1 MACKAVIRKEGKN
14 SAQGY
19 AYVGHEHVLTS
30 GAREALLSQ
39 GLVLELTG
47 TDFVGTLEIPK
58 KDGVSLVWRWRGTF
72 QLAHEE
78 SGLSQMY
85 AIEATTQANDKA
97 AYVASTALER
107 TMLLR
112 LCQMS
117 GGSKEDPEH
126 DIHDRY
132 EETQHRAATVTEKLD
147 AIAAS
152 GGERAERPLAKPTQ
166 ATARAATTATRG
178 GDPVPVAKVVESVG
192 AQTSDG
198 GDLAEGEIELPWVK
212 RNNTLAIAAHELS
225 GIKLGEMDDLG
236 MYVPSMPCPVF
247 SDNAGKQFAGKR
259 YDDPKVAGFLREKI
273 LPDPSMPKR
282 PMAVQL
288 WAMYACARHE
298 TRKQLGL
305 EDSNA

>member
-1 MACKAVIRKEGKN
+1 MTTTIQCGNPLTRALKQARMACKAVIRKEGKN

-39 GLVLELTG
+39 GLVLEQTG
-47 TDFVGTLEIPK
+47 TEFAGVLEIPK

-78 SGLSQMY
+78 SGFSQTYM
-85 AIEATTQANDKA
+85 IEATTQANDKA

-147 AIAAS
+147 AIAA
-152 GGERAERPLAKPTQ
+152 GGERAERPLA
-166 ATARAATTATRG
+166 TATRGRTSGAASRG
-178 GDPVPVAKVVESVG
+178 GDPVPVAKVIESVG
-192 AQTSDG
+192 AQTDV
-198 GDLAEGEIELPWVK
+198 AETQFDQRTGEVLKE
-212 RNNTLAIAAHELS
+212 AAE
-225 GIKLGEMDDLG
+225 
-236 MYVPSMPCPVF
+236 
-247 SDNAGKQFAGKR
+247 
-259 YDDPKVAGFLREKI
+259 AGFTVERIMTAPVRPKGDEPTLTFGKYKGRKVLDENIPAGYYRWFQQQTDYTRSPIREWI
-273 LPDPSMPKR
+273 DY
-282 PMAVQL
+282 AVNQHA
-288 WAMYACARHE
+288 WEKGEE
-298 TRKQLGL
+298 TP
-305 EDSNA
+305 